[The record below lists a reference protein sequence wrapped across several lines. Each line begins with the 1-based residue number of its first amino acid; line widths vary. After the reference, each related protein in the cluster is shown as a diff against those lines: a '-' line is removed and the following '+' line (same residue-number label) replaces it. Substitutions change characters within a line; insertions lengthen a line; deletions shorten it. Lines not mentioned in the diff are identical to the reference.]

1 MAAARYPRI
10 VRFAWLAFLFVGSLW
25 LLVLWAQPRM
35 AFFPS
40 RGVQRTP
47 DSMGVPFTDLQI
59 VTTDG
64 VTLHAWW
71 MAHPSPRAQ
80 VIYWH
85 GNGGNLSMWLDVIA
99 QLRQHGFSVL
109 AVDYR
114 GYGASTGA
122 PSEQGLY
129 RDAEASIRFFN
140 ERLRK
145 GTAPVVFWG
154 RSIGAPVAAHG
165 AATSTPDALVL
176 ETPFPDVRTLLAGNP
191 VMRFLSLFSGYR
203 FPTSEFLQRYSG
215 PLLVVHGDADTIIPF
230 GAGRQVFD
238 RAPSARKQFVALPG
252 ADHNDLH
259 IVNSTARWRAID
271 AFIASL
277 ARST

>member
-1 MAAARYPRI
+1 MDADFSALDRPEVLMVLFHPRKDYGAPESRPPEAAPGTPRVQDILVPVEAEIAVSARFHLGGRAHAN
-10 VRFAWLAFLFVGSLW
+10 VLF
-25 LLVLWAQPRM
+25 
-35 AFFPS
+35 F
-40 RGVQRTP
+40 
-47 DSMGVPFTDLQI
+47 
-59 VTTDG
+59 
-64 VTLHAWW
+64 
-71 MAHPSPRAQ
+71 
-80 VIYWH
+80 H
-85 GNGGNLSMWLDVIA
+85 GNGEIA
-99 QLRQHGFSVL
+99 ADYDSIGPFYNRIGVNFL

-259 IVNSTARWRAID
+259 IVNPTVRWRAID